1 MHYIYDII
9 RMNDKAA
16 EKALAKKAA
25 ESETSRLCSYSGD
38 SASGVVLHSAKQRNT
53 VFLKAGRPAAQ
64 FIARWFSV
72 NSDEARNK
80 LVESYF

>member
-1 MHYIYDII
+1 MHSLNSII
-9 RMNDKAA
+9 RMNNLADMKARRVGA
-16 EKALAKKAA
+16 ET
-25 ESETSRLCSYSGD
+25 ETGRLCSYSGD

-53 VFLKAGRPAAQ
+53 VFLKAGRPSAS

-72 NSDEARNK
+72 NSDEARNR